1 MKPLIISLILY
12 LLLINALEFL
22 LMRIDKKRAIN
33 DQWRIP
39 EFNLLMLAVFGG
51 SIGCIA
57 GMRLFHHKTRHPE
70 FSLGVPL
77 ILALQVRL
85 AIILITFL

>member
-1 MKPLIISLILY
+1 MKPLIISLIVY

-22 LMRIDKKRAIN
+22 LMHIDKKRAIN

-70 FSLGVPL
+70 FSIGVPL
-77 ILALQVRL
+77 ILALQVIL